1 MLTLAKQRKIRL
13 LIYLSFL
20 SVLLFLSFLSSL
32 MIGSFPLS
40 PIEVFENLINPE
52 KNKTISTIIY
62 NYRLPRALFALITG
76 FSLGISGGVIQSL
89 TRNPLADPYI
99 TGMASGAALGAAIAF
114 LIPII
119 SIYFIPF
126 FAFLGG
132 ISSILLTIFL
142 AKKAKA
148 GPIGFILAG
157 IAIGTFASALLIFI
171 ITLAQEKAHGIIY
184 WIYGSFSTSKWSDI
198 IITLPIVAFCSL
210 FLFINARDLNILL
223 LGEEHASQLGINAKR
238 LWILMLL
245 ISSLC
250 VSSCVAFC
258 GIIGFIGL
266 VAPHMIRL
274 ILSSDNRFVLP
285 LGGLTGAFLLL
296 LSDNIVKSSINP
308 FGEMPISTITSIM
321 GVPFFIYL
329 LIKKGGRYEI

>member
-1 MLTLAKQRKIRL
+1 MLRLAKQRKIKL
-13 LIYLSFL
+13 LIYSFILFILLFISFL
-20 SVLLFLSFLSSL
+20 FSL

-40 PIEVFENLINPE
+40 PMEVFENLINPE
-52 KNKTISTIIY
+52 KNKTISTIIF
-62 NYRLPRALFALITG
+62 NYRLPRALFTMITG
-76 FSLGISGGVIQSL
+76 FSLGVSGGVIQSL

-99 TGMASGAALGAAIAF
+99 TGTSSGAALGAAIAF
-114 LIPII
+114 LLPNI

-126 FAFLGG
+126 FAFIGG

-157 IAIGTFASALLIFI
+157 IAVGILASAILIFV

-198 IITLPIVAFCSL
+198 IITFPIVLFCSI

-223 LGEEHASQLGINAKR
+223 LGEEHASQLGINAKK

-250 VSSCVAFC
+250 VSSCVAFS

-266 VAPHMIRL
+266 IAPHMIRL
-274 ILSSDNRFVLP
+274 MISSDNRFVLP

-296 LSDNIVKSSINP
+296 VSDNIVKSYINP
-308 FGEMPISTITSIM
+308 FGEMPISTITSMI

-329 LIKKGGRYEI
+329 LMKKGGKYEM